1 MNFNGPL
8 KNPHDTITIQSTK
21 KGVNPL
27 ELTPC
32 LILVELRGIEP
43 LRGLKLY
50 NRIRPIKTC
59 WFLFF
64 LVERFIFN
72 FNF

>member
-32 LILVELRGIEP
+32 FILVELRGIEP
-43 LRGLKLY
+43 
-50 NRIRPIKTC
+50 RPLECQRTLPPK
-59 WFLFF
+59 FSG
-64 LVERFIFN
+64 
-72 FNF
+72 

>member
-27 ELTPC
+27 ELT
-32 LILVELRGIEP
+32 LRKYQLQKFHG
-43 LRGLKLY
+43 
-50 NRIRPIKTC
+50 
-59 WFLFF
+59 
-64 LVERFIFN
+64 
-72 FNF
+72 